1 MHAFEEGSLTALP
14 VTVFGRREAA
24 RAFALMQSASHVGK
38 IVVTMDD
45 TTSDVTESRLSEMQV
60 DPNGTYVITGGLGG
74 LGAAAAQKLA
84 SLGVKSLVLISRRG
98 VTTDEQKQIV
108 DGLMKQGV
116 TVTTPQLD
124 TAADDF
130 AQQLTAAVRGLPP
143 VTGIIHAAGLIDDAM
158 VMDLTPA
165 RMQATWDPKVRG
177 ALSLLKFVKDN
188 GLVNQLT
195 CFVLFSSATTLL
207 GNLGQAN
214 YVAANMAYEG
224 LIDELPEGK
233 VTVIGWGPV
242 GDVGML
248 KNSPKVKAALET
260 TIGTPCLTSRE
271 VVDAMSALA
280 ADRGVSSAHF
290 MAIDWRRV
298 QSLPVM
304 QSPRF
309 NAVREKAA
317 VEADAKN
324 LKATLVGKS
333 HDEVTAILTKIVQE
347 ETARI
352 MGMAQ
357 EELSLTQPLSDIGMD
372 SLTVLELACALE
384 ERTGVRMSSA
394 AGFAGANIRTVAER
408 LAASLTDE
416 ADQDEAM
423 LSAISRQHGVELSD
437 ELKQAALKA

>member
-1 MHAFEEGSLTALP
+1 
-14 VTVFGRREAA
+14 
-24 RAFALMQSASHVGK
+24 
-38 IVVTMDD
+38 
-45 TTSDVTESRLSEMQV
+45 
-60 DPNGTYVITGGLGG
+60 
-74 LGAAAAQKLA
+74 
-84 SLGVKSLVLISRRG
+84 
-98 VTTDEQKQIV
+98 
-108 DGLMKQGV
+108 
-116 TVTTPQLD
+116 
-124 TAADDF
+124 
-130 AQQLTAAVRGLPP
+130 
-143 VTGIIHAAGLIDDAM
+143 M

-188 GLVNQLT
+188 GLVDQLT

-248 KNSPKVKAALET
+248 KNSPKVKAALEA

-394 AGFAGANIRTVAER
+394 AGFAGANIRTVAGR
-408 LAASLTDE
+408 LTASLTDE

>member
-1 MHAFEEGSLTALP
+1 
-14 VTVFGRREAA
+14 
-24 RAFALMQSASHVGK
+24 
-38 IVVTMDD
+38 
-45 TTSDVTESRLSEMQV
+45 
-60 DPNGTYVITGGLGG
+60 
-74 LGAAAAQKLA
+74 
-84 SLGVKSLVLISRRG
+84 
-98 VTTDEQKQIV
+98 
-108 DGLMKQGV
+108 
-116 TVTTPQLD
+116 
-124 TAADDF
+124 
-130 AQQLTAAVRGLPP
+130 
-143 VTGIIHAAGLIDDAM
+143 
-158 VMDLTPA
+158 
-165 RMQATWDPKVRG
+165 
-177 ALSLLKFVKDN
+177 
-188 GLVNQLT
+188 
-195 CFVLFSSATTLL
+195 
-207 GNLGQAN
+207 
-214 YVAANMAYEG
+214 
-224 LIDELPEGK
+224 
-233 VTVIGWGPV
+233 
-242 GDVGML
+242 
-248 KNSPKVKAALET
+248 
-260 TIGTPCLTSRE
+260 
-271 VVDAMSALA
+271 
-280 ADRGVSSAHF
+280 
-290 MAIDWRRV
+290 
-298 QSLPVM
+298 M

-317 VEADAKN
+317 VETDAKN